1 MSNFGV
7 GLRSVYPMAAAASNA
22 PATPTA
28 ATPATDFPAGTVHV
42 ARQGTKLAMNIT
54 GGIAALGGATLL
66 GVSLLHGNIGGA
78 TSRLLAAPL
87 VIGGGLIAAGAGA
100 MFATRLVSPKAQA
113 ALATKIPTADQA
125 RTIAAT
131 FTGHNTEVVRDEL
144 DGTFAVLDRG
154 TPRSS
159 GGGYSGGYGGGYNSG
174 RNNGYGNGG
183 YYYPTYPDNGGYY
196 PSYPSDGG
204 YYPDPSYPTGG
215 YGSTSPGDDYGSSY
229 PSSGGSTSSGDDYSS
244 GGSSYDPPSYDPPSY
259 DPPSYD
265 PPSYDPPSSGGSDY
279 SGGYSDNSSS
289 NGNPSDSDF

>member
-174 RNNGYGNGG
+174 RNHGYNNGYGNGG

-265 PPSYDPPSSGGSDY
+265 PPSSGGSDY